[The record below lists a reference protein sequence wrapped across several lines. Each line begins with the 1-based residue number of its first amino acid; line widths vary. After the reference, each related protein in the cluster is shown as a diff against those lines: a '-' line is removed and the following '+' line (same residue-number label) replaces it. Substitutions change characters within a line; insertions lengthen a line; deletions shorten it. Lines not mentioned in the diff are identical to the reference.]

1 MPPENLT
8 LNGNGAAPKRAR
20 EDGGSLNQRGKRI
33 QELIEQIET
42 LPDPAARGLMQ
53 ECMQSVLGFYGDGL
67 ARVLEVVQ
75 EAGAD
80 GEKVFQS
87 LIGDETVRGLLLIH
101 GLHPV
106 DLETRLRQAL
116 DKVRPYM
123 ESHGGNVELIRL
135 ENDYAQLRLEGHCK
149 TCPSSAVTLELAV
162 RQAIEEACP
171 DLQGFDV
178 EGMPEVTEP
187 DAPAA
192 PENFTHSPN
201 TAPSWTTIDGT
212 ETLADGG
219 LLSRHVAGVSLLLCK
234 IEGQLYAYRDQ
245 CPACNLP
252 LHLGALAVEGG
263 ILSCRASHRYD
274 VRRAGRSPDEPGRHL
289 DPFPLLNK
297 DGVVKVALSRESH

>member
-1 MPPENLT
+1 MPPENPSS
-8 LNGNGAAPKRAR
+8 NGAKPK
-20 EDGGSLNQRGKRI
+20 DGGGLNQQGKRI
-33 QELIEQIET
+33 QELIEQIES
-42 LPDPAARGLMQ
+42 LPDPKARALMQ
-53 ECMQSVLGFYGDGL
+53 ECVQSLVAFYGEGL
-67 ARVLEVVQ
+67 ARVLEVAR
-75 EAGAD
+75 EAGPA

-87 LIGDETVRGLLLIH
+87 LLDDTTVRGLLFIH

-178 EGMPEVTEP
+178 EGMPEV
-187 DAPAA
+187 AAAA
-192 PENFTHSPN
+192 PETFTHTPN
-201 TAPSWTTIDGT
+201 AAPGSWTIIDGA
-212 ETLADGG
+212 EALADGA
-219 LLSRHVAGVSLLLCK
+219 LLPRHVAGVALLLCK
-234 IEGQLYAYRDQ
+234 LDGQLFAYRDQ

-252 LHLGALAVEGG
+252 LHLGALLHGG
-263 ILSCRASHRYD
+263 ILSCRAQHRYD
-274 VRRAGRSPDEPGRHL
+274 VRRAGRSLDEPGRHL
-289 DPFPLLNK
+289 DPFPLLTNET
-297 DGVVKVALSRESH
+297 GVVKVALAREKP